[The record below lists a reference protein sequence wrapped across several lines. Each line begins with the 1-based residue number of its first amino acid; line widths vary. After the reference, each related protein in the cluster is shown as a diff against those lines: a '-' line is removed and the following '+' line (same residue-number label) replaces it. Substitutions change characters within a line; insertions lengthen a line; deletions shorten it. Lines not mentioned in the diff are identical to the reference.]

1 MPNLLLAKQNPF
13 VSKPDP
19 SKTACTQ
26 RKRGQS
32 MVELAI
38 ALPVVIMVLMGLI
51 EIAYAGRTYLALL
64 TTATAGSRLGS
75 QGAALFTDSEINT
88 YILQNLAS
96 EKYTGAALVDVIIVR
111 ADLPGGTTVQ
121 NYVANK
127 MQASSYTTTIT
138 QSVLSSRLRS
148 GDLASKIIGV
158 EILYNHRLLLN
169 FPILSNLFPDPFI
182 LRAYS
187 IHLMQR

>member
-1 MPNLLLAKQNPF
+1 MPNLLLAKQNLS

-19 SKTACTQ
+19 SKTSCAQ
-26 RKRGQS
+26 HKRGQS

-88 YILQNLAS
+88 YVLQNLAS

-127 MQASSYTTTIT
+127 MQASSYTTSIT

>member
-1 MPNLLLAKQNPF
+1 MPNLLLAKQNPA
-13 VSKPDP
+13 VSKPD
-19 SKTACTQ
+19 SSNSARIK

-38 ALPVVIMVLMGLI
+38 SLPVVIMVLMGLI

-75 QGAALFTDSEINT
+75 QGAALFTDAEIYA
-88 YILQNLAS
+88 YILQNLAN
-96 EKYTGAALVDVIIVR
+96 EKYTGAALLDVIIVR
-111 ADLPGGTTVQ
+111 ADLTGGTTVQ

-148 GDLASKIIGV
+148 GDLASKIIGI
-158 EILYNHRLLLN
+158 EILFNHQMLIN
-169 FPILSNLFPDPFI
+169 FPILSNLFPDPFV

-187 IHLMQR
+187 IHLIQR